1 MTHTLR
7 LLIIITFATL
17 VFPSSY
23 GHGSNQA
30 PLSDATQECLAC
42 HVTATPTIVEDWKRS
57 RHSMTTPAEGL
68 RKGELQ
74 RRVSTPDIPANLLG
88 HAVGCAECHTLNPD
102 THKDVFVHNE
112 KKTHLTVTPKDCSTC
127 HATESQQYDKN
138 LMAHAHT
145 NLSQNKVYGQLMH
158 AVNGTVT
165 FEGQRTAISKPDG
178 MTESESCYSCH
189 GTKLEVKGVK
199 KRDTD
204 YGEMEFPEIQGYPN
218 QGVGRLNPDGSKG
231 SCSSCHSRH
240 QFSIAL
246 ARKPYTC
253 SQCHKGPDVPAYKIY
268 SVSKH
273 GNVFSSLEK
282 EWNFQEVP
290 WTAGKDFTAPTCATC
305 HVSLVVDAEGKVIS
319 KRTHQMSDRLPWRI
333 LGLIY
338 SHAHPKSPDTSIIKN
353 REGFQL
359 PTTLDGQPAA
369 EFLIS
374 ADEQTTRRN
383 NMQATC
389 RTCHSEGWVKGHWE
403 RFENTLKTSDTM
415 TLTATKI
422 MTQAWNEKLASQEN
436 LFDEAI
442 EKQWTEQW
450 LFFANSV
457 RLASAMA
464 GTDYGVFDNG
474 RHYMTKNIQEMIDR
488 MNFLR
493 VYKKSTK

>member
-1 MTHTLR
+1 M
-7 LLIIITFATL
+7 
-17 VFPSSY
+17 
-23 GHGSNQA
+23 
-30 PLSDATQECLAC
+30 
-42 HVTATPTIVEDWKRS
+42 
-57 RHSMTTPAEGL
+57 
-68 RKGELQ
+68 
-74 RRVSTPDIPANLLG
+74 
-88 HAVGCAECHTLNPD
+88 
-102 THKDVFVHNE
+102 
-112 KKTHLTVTPKDCSTC
+112 
-127 HATESQQYDKN
+127 
-138 LMAHAHT
+138 
-145 NLSQNKVYGQLMH
+145 
-158 AVNGTVT
+158 
-165 FEGQRTAISKPDG
+165 
-178 MTESESCYSCH
+178 
-189 GTKLEVKGVK
+189 
-199 KRDTD
+199 
-204 YGEMEFPEIQGYPN
+204 
-218 QGVGRLNPDGSKG
+218 
-231 SCSSCHSRH
+231 
-240 QFSIAL
+240 
-246 ARKPYTC
+246 
-253 SQCHKGPDVPAYKIY
+253 
-268 SVSKH
+268 
-273 GNVFSSLEK
+273 
-282 EWNFQEVP
+282 
-290 WTAGKDFTAPTCATC
+290 
-305 HVSLVVDAEGKVIS
+305 
-319 KRTHQMSDRLPWRI
+319 
-333 LGLIY
+333 
-338 SHAHPKSPDTSIIKN
+338 
-353 REGFQL
+353 